1 MKHCSICKVEVDTSQ
16 DYCPL
21 CYNHLA
27 EVEPKTTPEMFV
39 MSKKDAPKSKKIM
52 VAKIFLFISFAAI
65 LSCVYINIATKTI
78 AWSAVVC
85 LSIVYLWVLVAHTI
99 ISRDTPF
106 RKVLF
111 QLLAVAALLNA
122 TNQIFSS
129 NDWLTVYVYPSLAML
144 VTLVLTMITL
154 CSKSR
159 KKYLFSF
166 CSIFVILLVVSVLFI
181 VLKLGDFKLLNT
193 INIMFQCVIIFAYI
207 LFGGKPLFSEASRKF
222 HL

>member
-16 DYCPL
+16 EYCPL

-27 EVEPKTTPEMFV
+27 EIEPKTTPEMFV
-39 MSKKDAPKSKKIM
+39 MSKKEKPMKAKVM
-52 VAKIFLFISFAAI
+52 VAKIFLFISIAAI
-65 LSCVYINIATKTI
+65 LACVYINIATKTI

-85 LSIVYLWVLVAHTI
+85 LSILYLWILVAHTI

-111 QLLAVAALLNA
+111 QLIAVAALLIA

-129 NDWLTVYVYPSLAML
+129 NDWLTNYVFPSISML
-144 VTLVLTMITL
+144 VTVILTMITL
-154 CSKSR
+154 CSKKR

-166 CSIFVILLVVSVLFI
+166 FSIFLILLVISILFI
-181 VLKLGDFKLLNT
+181 VLKLDTFKLLNT
-193 INIMFQCVIIFAYI
+193 INLMFQSIIIFAFI
-207 LFGGKPLFSEASRKF
+207 LFGGKTLLSEASRKF